1 MSELFAIGTSALLA
15 NQRLLSTAGHNI
27 ANANTDGYTR
37 QRVSLS
43 QRTPQYIGVGFV
55 GKGVDISQISRNADN
70 FLTDN
75 VRFSA
80 SGQARAA
87 AYAELAG
94 QVDGLLSDGTFSP
107 ALQKFFNSIQ
117 DASNDPT
124 SSSARQVLL
133 TSANSLSDRF
143 QDLHNRFGAI
153 AQNVNDSLGAKVDKL
168 NTLATAIAGLNHDI
182 VQAYGISQGQTPNDL
197 LDQRDVLLKQI
208 SELVNVNVAP
218 QADGAVNVFIGNGQ
232 LLVGGQQ
239 TNQLLVTANALDGAR
254 KEIAVRNPGG
264 IGIITDT
271 ISGGELAGV
280 LQFRDQILDPARNAM
295 GRLGIVLSET
305 YNAQHT
311 TGLDLTGTRG
321 GNLFRY
327 GAPIVNSATGN
338 GGSMAVA
345 IDASNLANLTTAD
358 YSLTYDGTNY
368 TLERLDTGATQTFAG
383 GAAFT
388 ADGLTFTPSGTA
400 AAGDSYRIM
409 PTKYATRDIDV
420 VVTDPQRFALA
431 SPVRASASLSNVG
444 SARIAGPTVL
454 AATNPALQTAVSLVF
469 NNPPTTYQIN
479 GAGALIP
486 YTSGNNIDVNGWR
499 VQIFG
504 TPVAGDTFN
513 VDPNTNARGDNR
525 NGLLLLDLRN
535 VAVLDSNTATYQG
548 SFSSLLGQVGSLN
561 QQAEISRDALKVQLA
576 AAEAARDEVAGVNL
590 DEEAADLVRYQQ
602 AYQGAA
608 QIISAADQA
617 FQALLAALQR

>member
-1 MSELFAIGTSALLA
+1 MSELFAIGTSALIA

-27 ANANTDGYTR
+27 ANANTEGYTR
-37 QRVSLS
+37 QRVTLA
-43 QRTPQYIGVGFV
+43 QRPPQYIGVGFV
-55 GKGVDISQISRNADN
+55 GKGVDIANIARNADD
-70 FLTDN
+70 FLTEN

-87 AYAELAG
+87 TYAELAG

-133 TSANSLSDRF
+133 TSANSLTDRF
-143 QDLHNRFGAI
+143 QDLHKRFGAL
-153 AQNVNDSLGAKVDKL
+153 AQNVNDSLGSKVDKL
-168 NTLATAIAGLNHDI
+168 NTLATTVAGLNRDI
-182 VQAYGISQGQTPNDL
+182 VQAYGISQGQPPNDL

-208 SELVNVNVAP
+208 SQLVNVNVAP

-239 TNQLLVTANALDGAR
+239 TNQLLVTPNALDGAR

-264 IGIITDT
+264 IGVITST
-271 ISGGELAGV
+271 ISGGELAGL
-280 LQFRDQILDPARNAM
+280 LQFRDQILEPARNTM

-305 YNAQHT
+305 YNAQHSA
-311 TGLDLTGTRG
+311 GLDLVGTRG
-321 GNLFRY
+321 TNLFRY
-327 GAPIVNSATGN
+327 GLPIVNAATGN
-338 GGSMAVA
+338 GGGMSVA
-345 IDASNLANLTTAD
+345 IDPANLANLTTSD
-358 YSLTYDGTNY
+358 YSLSFDGTNY
-368 TLERLDTGATQTFAG
+368 TLERLDNGTTQTFPG
-383 GAAFT
+383 GAPFT
-388 ADGLTFTPSGTA
+388 ADGLTFTPSGAA
-400 AAGDSYRIM
+400 AAGDSYRVM

-431 SPVRASASLSNVG
+431 GPVRSSANLSNVG
-444 SARIAGPTVL
+444 NAKIAGPTVL
-454 AATNPALQTAVSLVF
+454 NAANPALQTPVSLVF

-479 GAGALIP
+479 GVGALIP
-486 YTSGNNIDVNGWR
+486 FTSGNDIDINGWR
-499 VQIFG
+499 VQIAG
-504 TPVAGDTFN
+504 NPVAGDTFR

-525 NGLLLLDLRN
+525 NGLAMLELRN
-535 VAVLDSNTATYQG
+535 VAVMDGNTATYQA
-548 SFSSLLGQVGSLN
+548 SYSSLLGQVGSLS
-561 QQAEISRDALKVQLA
+561 QQAEISRDALKVQLS
-576 AAEAARDEVAGVNL
+576 AAEASREQVAGVNL

-617 FQALLAALQR
+617 FQALLAALRR